1 MSTILTEKDGTLTS
15 QTSASSQQKP
25 TCRRS
30 TSMFI
35 DRMLWLRVRKAA
47 LDSGTTATEFVESAL
62 NEKLAKVEGQGKG
75 VQQ

>member
-1 MSTILTEKDGTLTS
+1 
-15 QTSASSQQKP
+15 
-25 TCRRS
+25 
-30 TSMFI
+30 MFI

-62 NEKLAKVEGQGKG
+62 NEKLAKVERQEKG